1 MDRLEEEDEMDIK
14 DLEQLIKGR
23 RSIRKWVKK
32 EVPDDLLKK
41 AVELATWAPNGGNF
55 QGWHF
60 IAVKNREVIRKM
72 AEAVQS
78 AADRIAS
85 WPEAKTWAK
94 DVERSQKHASF
105 FRDAPVCIAVFVSQY
120 QSALDKVLSA
130 RERSDPEAT
139 QMLSFR
145 RSAPTGIQSAAA
157 AVATLLLAFH
167 HMGLG
172 AVWLGAPL
180 MAKREIETILKV
192 PANLGLVCLVA
203 VGYANEFP
211 AKDRKWVDEVMTWV
225 K

>member
-1 MDRLEEEDEMDIK
+1 MELGELEK
-14 DLEQLIKGR
+14 LIRER
-23 RSIRKWVKK
+23 RSVRQWTDRP
-32 EVPDDLLKK
+32 VPDDMIRKGI
-41 AVELATWAPNGGNF
+41 ELATWAPNGGNF

-60 IAVKNREVIRKM
+60 VAVKNREAIRKI

-78 AADRIAS
+78 TADRIAS
-85 WPEAKTWAK
+85 WPEAKAWAE
-94 DVERSQKHASF
+94 DMERSRKRVSF
-105 FRDAPVCIAVFVSQY
+105 FRNAPVCIAVFVSQY
-120 QSALDKVLSA
+120 QSVVDKVLSA
-130 RERSDPEAT
+130 RERSDPEVA

-145 RSAPTGIQSAAA
+145 RSAPTAIQSAAA
-157 AVATLLLAFH
+157 AVTILLLAFH
-167 HMGLG
+167 RMGLG

-211 AKDRKWVDEVMTWV
+211 SKDRKRVDEVMTWV

>member
-1 MDRLEEEDEMDIK
+1 MELGELEK
-14 DLEQLIKGR
+14 LIKER
-23 RSIRKWVKK
+23 RSVRQWTDRP
-32 EVPDDLLKK
+32 VPDDLIRK
-41 AVELATWAPNGGNF
+41 AIELAIWAPNGGNF

-60 IAVKNREVIRKM
+60 VAVKNREVILRM

-105 FRDAPVCIAVFVSQY
+105 FRDAPICITVFVSQY

-192 PANLGLVCLVA
+192 PTNLGLICLVA
-203 VGYANEFP
+203 VGYANESP
-211 AKDRKWVDEVMTWV
+211 PKHRKPVEDVMTWV

>member
-1 MDRLEEEDEMDIK
+1 VELGELEK
-14 DLEQLIKGR
+14 LIKGR
-23 RSIRKWVKK
+23 RSVRQWTDRP
-32 EVPDDLLKK
+32 VPDDLIRRGI
-41 AVELATWAPNGGNF
+41 ELATWAPNGGNF

-60 IAVKNREVIRKM
+60 VVVKNREVILKM

-85 WPEAKTWAK
+85 WPEAKAWAE
-94 DVERSQKHASF
+94 DVERSRKRTSF
-105 FRDAPVCIAVFVSQY
+105 FREAPVCIAVFVSQY
-120 QSALDKVLSA
+120 QSMLDKVLNA

-157 AVATLLLAFH
+157 AVATLLLVFH
-167 HMGLG
+167 QMGLG

-180 MAKREIETILKV
+180 MAKREIETHLNV
-192 PANLGLVCLVA
+192 STNLGLVCLVA
-203 VGYANEFP
+203 VGYANESP
-211 AKDRKWVDEVMTWV
+211 SKDRKPVDDVMTWV

>member
-1 MDRLEEEDEMDIK
+1 MELGELEK
-14 DLEQLIKGR
+14 LIKER
-23 RSIRKWVKK
+23 RSVRQWIDRP
-32 EVPDDLLKK
+32 VPDDFIRRGI
-41 AVELATWAPNGGNF
+41 ELATWAPNGGNF

-60 IAVKNREVIRKM
+60 VAVKNREVIRKM

-85 WPEAKTWAK
+85 WPEAKAWAE
-94 DVERSQKHASF
+94 DVERSRKRASF
-105 FRDAPVCIAVFVSQY
+105 FREAPVCIAVFVSQY
-120 QSALDKVLSA
+120 QSVLDKVLNA

-157 AVATLLLAFH
+157 AVATLLLVFH

-180 MAKREIETILKV
+180 MAKREIETLLKV
-192 PANLGLVCLVA
+192 PTNLGMTCLVA
-203 VGYANEFP
+203 VGYANESP
-211 AKDRKWVDEVMTWV
+211 SRNRKPVDDVMTWV